1 MCDNGM
7 LVQQLIVLRT
17 RSLRAIKLVPL
28 SEPTVVVTLLPQ
40 EEKQVVMGN
49 QHSTCSMHTNEE
61 VALSPRHN
69 RVLLH

>member
-1 MCDNGM
+1 MRQWNVAAAAVDCA
-7 LVQQLIVLRT
+7 T
-17 RSLRAIKLVPL
+17 RSLRAIKLVLL
-28 SEPTVVVTLLPQ
+28 SETTVVVRLLPQ
-40 EEKQVVMGN
+40 KEKQVVMGN